1 MAWDVTCMHRIT
13 QGWRSMSTAVGTPA
27 ADSAEDRKMA
37 KYSFL
42 ESTYVVQP
50 VAVQTLGG
58 LGKQTR
64 VFLRTLGRAIAF
76 ATQEPKAEAYL
87 QQRISVAVQIGNT
100 AAILETFT
108 D

>member
-1 MAWDVTCMHRIT
+1 
-13 QGWRSMSTAVGTPA
+13 MSTSVGTPA
-27 ADSAEDRKMA
+27 ADSAEDRKMP

-50 VAVQTLGG
+50 VAVETLGG

-64 VFLRTLGRAIAF
+64 VFLRALGRAIAF
-76 ATQEPKAEAYL
+76 ATQEPKASAYL
-87 QQRISVAVQIGNT
+87 QQRISVAIQIGNT

-108 D
+108 DLTAFYLFNFDALR